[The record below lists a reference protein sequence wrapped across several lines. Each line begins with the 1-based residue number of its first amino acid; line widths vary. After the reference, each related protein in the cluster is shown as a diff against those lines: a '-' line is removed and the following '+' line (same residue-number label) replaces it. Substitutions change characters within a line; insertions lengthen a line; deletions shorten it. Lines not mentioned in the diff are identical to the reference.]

1 MMIPKKKRLYSKIMF
16 GKKRKAKEVKK
27 LKAKRE
33 LCESKQS

>member
-1 MMIPKKKRLYSKIMF
+1 MF

-33 LCESKQS
+33 LCESKQSWKPTKI